1 MELEYFHSPNVS
13 EEQARPTPGFKG
25 GAEPAPDADDGGYAE
40 LVHNVC
46 TAEDIDKDKD
56 NALAGWMEK
65 ADNLVRKYIHL
76 VTEQSSS
83 SDIAASLRNMAVVK
97 MMSAEGRRVG
107 VFYTCQH
114 AGESDSM
121 PHCRAPA
128 FRLDHLQKMI
138 GGTIK
143 ACGLDAMPPGAVYFI
158 MNGGSFGNN
167 DAFGKAFLD
176 NNNKAMAKNKDLVYL
191 ALEEESL
198 QKRRLRKRGGLNLM
212 QGVVIYTP
220 LTMELIQG
228 SSHTAERLHYTS
240 TTPNSNMIS
249 GVSVE
254 AYEDLWLLEPAVKKS
269 IMKDGLVRAGG
280 SCPEHIR
287 EDKPEISGHGS
298 KVPLSWHSLPHQL
311 WEEFFHSYELDA
323 GVFLTLLDE
332 PPAVAAIRSQKQ
344 AVGMTLNSAHM
355 DLMYARLASIVF
367 QAFRDPTDDLY
378 EPALGKLLGVKKKTT
393 KTTVKRNNP
402 KKKAQ
407 GAKNKPKKGKK
418 GSKPKKTTK
427 KKKKTDDEE
436 EEDEEELPEED
447 EAEDDDDE
455 LDEDEG
461 DLSDE

>member
-1 MELEYFHSPNVS
+1 MELEYFHSPNIS

-46 TAEDIDKDKD
+46 TAEDIDRDKD

-176 NNNKAMAKNKDLVYL
+176 NNNNKAMAKNKDLVYL

-240 TTPNSNMIS
+240 TTPNSNIIS

-254 AYEDLWLLEPAVKKS
+254 PYEDRWSGPGGAALSTSGRTSRRSPATARRYRS
-269 IMKDGLVRAGG
+269 AGTRCPT
-280 SCPEHIR
+280 SCGKNSFIPT
-287 EDKPEISGHGS
+287 
-298 KVPLSWHSLPHQL
+298 SWMPV
-311 WEEFFHSYELDA
+311 FF
-323 GVFLTLLDE
+323 
-332 PPAVAAIRSQKQ
+332 
-344 AVGMTLNSAHM
+344 
-355 DLMYARLASIVF
+355 
-367 QAFRDPTDDLY
+367 
-378 EPALGKLLGVKKKTT
+378 
-393 KTTVKRNNP
+393 
-402 KKKAQ
+402 
-407 GAKNKPKKGKK
+407 
-418 GSKPKKTTK
+418 
-427 KKKKTDDEE
+427 
-436 EEDEEELPEED
+436 
-447 EAEDDDDE
+447 
-455 LDEDEG
+455 
-461 DLSDE
+461 